1 MYRTIYII
9 YYLLYTIIDCT
20 IHYTTYIMYCVSCC
34 NTIILI
40 YYIKRTDVRYT
51 IYYLGIHYLTMY
63 PTSCI
68 VHYKSFVFLHY
79 TIYSKIMYSKIM
91 YSVVCN
97 IRI

>member
-51 IYYLGIHYLTMY
+51 IYYLGIHYLAMY
-63 PTSCI
+63 HTSCI
-68 VHYKSFVFLHY
+68 VHYKSFVFY
-79 TIYSKIMYSKIM
+79 TTIYSKIMYN
-91 YSVVCN
+91 VVCN

>member
-1 MYRTIYII
+1 
-9 YYLLYTIIDCT
+9 
-20 IHYTTYIMYCVSCC
+20 MYCVSCC

-68 VHYKSFVFLHY
+68 VHYKSFVFY
-79 TIYSKIMYSKIM
+79 TTLYIVRLCIVWCVILEYNIEYSDTLYIIILCIMYARVVH
-91 YSVVCN
+91 SVSPFSPA
-97 IRI
+97 